1 MRQSERRR
9 RDRGFITN
17 PPPTSKKRGNMYIE
31 ARPFKAKHVAR
42 CGANH
47 VAQHAS
53 QLATRAVTL
62 APLAR
67 RV

>member
-1 MRQSERRR
+1 
-9 RDRGFITN
+9 
-17 PPPTSKKRGNMYIE
+17 MYSE
-31 ARPFKAKHVAR
+31 ARPLFKAKHVAR